1 MNTWVILK
9 ISVVAFN
16 YHNPYNQDHL
26 SVFVSQPP
34 TTYTAMD
41 AMAYLYSRLSF
52 GVDLNVTVR
61 NSN

>member
-34 TTYTAMD
+34 TTYTDVHTQLWMLWRIYIRD
-41 AMAYLYSRLSF
+41 CHSGWISM
-52 GVDLNVTVR
+52 
-61 NSN
+61 